1 MLEFS
6 FLFLINLFFY
16 YYFESI
22 VSILNCYDY
31 PNKIRRIHKK
41 KIAKVGGFLI
51 LVNIILFYAISFN
64 STGILKQEIFF
75 IIGCIVFFFIGF
87 FL

>member
-1 MLEFS
+1 MFEFS

-16 YYFESI
+16 FYFKPI

-31 PNKIRRIHKK
+31 PNRIRKIHKK

-51 LVNIILFYAISFN
+51 IVNIVWHP
-64 STGILKQEIFF
+64 E
-75 IIGCIVFFFIGF
+75 
-87 FL
+87 